1 MKVAA
6 VVLGPTGVGLV
17 GLYTN
22 LMSTAAAI
30 SSLGVGTTAVRQVV
44 AAGSDGGE
52 SAVSRTRRAL
62 FWGTLALA
70 AAGAA
75 VVWLSRGWIA
85 RVFLS
90 DENRSGDV
98 AWLALGVA
106 LTVAAASQTALLTGL
121 RRIGDLARVNIASA
135 LFGALAG
142 ILVLHWWPAQGVLVL
157 VLVGPALSFLVGRI
171 YIIRLNRP
179 LGPRPSLSALA
190 REWATM
196 ARPGVPFMLAGLIS
210 LLGQLAVRTLVQR
223 ELGLDALG
231 QFQAA
236 WSISV
241 IYLGF
246 VLGAMATDYV
256 PRLSA
261 AVKDRALSVRLINEQ
276 TEVALLLCA
285 PIVLAMLAFTPWVIR
300 LLYSAEFAPA
310 VEILRW
316 QLLGDILKVVIW
328 PLGFMCQAWGAGK
341 VFLMTEVFGAIF
353 LVLAV
358 FIGLPHFGLAATG
371 IAFLAMY
378 LAYLPLMLWLGHR
391 WVGFRWT
398 QSVRI
403 QIVGIFASATLL
415 DVTSRQSDLWGSVL
429 GGALVV
435 GMALWAVI
443 RLSSLAEAG
452 GRLGRI
458 GELGKKAAGWVIRR
472 K

>member
-157 VLVGPALSFLVGRI
+157 VLF
-171 YIIRLNRP
+171 
-179 LGPRPSLSALA
+179 
-190 REWATM
+190 
-196 ARPGVPFMLAGLIS
+196 FMFS
-210 LLGQLAVRTLVQR
+210 
-223 ELGLDALG
+223 
-231 QFQAA
+231 
-236 WSISV
+236 
-241 IYLGF
+241 
-246 VLGAMATDYV
+246 
-256 PRLSA
+256 
-261 AVKDRALSVRLINEQ
+261 
-276 TEVALLLCA
+276 C
-285 PIVLAMLAFTPWVIR
+285 
-300 LLYSAEFAPA
+300 
-310 VEILRW
+310 
-316 QLLGDILKVVIW
+316 
-328 PLGFMCQAWGAGK
+328 
-341 VFLMTEVFGAIF
+341 
-353 LVLAV
+353 
-358 FIGLPHFGLAATG
+358 
-371 IAFLAMY
+371 
-378 LAYLPLMLWLGHR
+378 
-391 WVGFRWT
+391 
-398 QSVRI
+398 
-403 QIVGIFASATLL
+403 
-415 DVTSRQSDLWGSVL
+415 
-429 GGALVV
+429 
-435 GMALWAVI
+435 
-443 RLSSLAEAG
+443 
-452 GRLGRI
+452 
-458 GELGKKAAGWVIRR
+458 
-472 K
+472 